1 MRKIIAII
9 AVLLMLICCIMP
21 IYADETETTP
31 ATTTA
36 TNETAQTTTE
46 TAEATTETATTPETT
61 TETETT
67 VSTTE
72 STTTGTE
79 TTVSTTE
86 STTTETETTVPTT
99 ESTATTTE
107 TTISTTESTAS
118 TAETTTETAT
128 GIATTPETTETTAIT
143 WDTGGTGSGDI
154 KNNTLF
160 SRLWEFVKRYST
172 EVVTAIGS
180 AALFV
185 LNFLLKNSSKK
196 SADAT
201 KRSLSDISD
210 VVSGTNNGQT
220 AVVGAINNLI
230 AGYNELKLNYDE
242 MKNSY
247 DTYGA
252 AEAERNRVVG
262 AVFATNTAI
271 LEILTTVYANNR
283 NLPQGVKDLV
293 NLQYANCLKTLEND
307 EQLKAIAASVRE
319 NIGSYAKLDTEAGE
333 KQI

>member
-1 MRKIIAII
+1 MRKIFAII
-9 AVLLMLICCIMP
+9 AVLLMLMLCIMP
-21 IYADETETTP
+21 IYADEAETTL
-31 ATTTA
+31 ATTTTA
-36 TNETAQTTTE
+36 TETAKTTTE
-46 TAEATTETATTPETT
+46 TTAETTETTTETATTPETT
-61 TETETT
+61 TEMETT
-67 VSTTE
+67 VS
-72 STTTGTE
+72 
-79 TTVSTTE
+79 
-86 STTTETETTVPTT
+86 TT

-107 TTISTTESTAS
+107 TTVSTTESTATTTESTAS
-118 TAETTTETAT
+118 TAETTTETTT
-128 GIATTPETTETTAIT
+128 GTATTPETTTETTAIT
-143 WDTGGTGSGDI
+143 WDTGGTGGDDI

-160 SRLWEFVKRYST
+160 SRLWEFVKQYSA

-210 VVSGTNNGQT
+210 VVSGTSNGQA

-230 AGYNELKLNYDE
+230 AGYNELKSNYDK
-242 MKNSY
+242 MKESY

>member
-1 MRKIIAII
+1 M
-9 AVLLMLICCIMP
+9 
-21 IYADETETTP
+21 
-31 ATTTA
+31 
-36 TNETAQTTTE
+36 
-46 TAEATTETATTPETT
+46 
-61 TETETT
+61 
-67 VSTTE
+67 
-72 STTTGTE
+72 
-79 TTVSTTE
+79 
-86 STTTETETTVPTT
+86 
-99 ESTATTTE
+99 
-107 TTISTTESTAS
+107 
-118 TAETTTETAT
+118 
-128 GIATTPETTETTAIT
+128 
-143 WDTGGTGSGDI
+143 
-154 KNNTLF
+154 
-160 SRLWEFVKRYST
+160 WEFVKRYST

-201 KRSLSDISD
+201 KRSLSDISN
-210 VVSGTNNGQT
+210 VVSGTSSGQT

-333 KQI
+333 NQV

>member
-1 MRKIIAII
+1 M
-9 AVLLMLICCIMP
+9 
-21 IYADETETTP
+21 
-31 ATTTA
+31 
-36 TNETAQTTTE
+36 
-46 TAEATTETATTPETT
+46 
-61 TETETT
+61 
-67 VSTTE
+67 
-72 STTTGTE
+72 
-79 TTVSTTE
+79 
-86 STTTETETTVPTT
+86 
-99 ESTATTTE
+99 
-107 TTISTTESTAS
+107 
-118 TAETTTETAT
+118 
-128 GIATTPETTETTAIT
+128 
-143 WDTGGTGSGDI
+143 
-154 KNNTLF
+154 
-160 SRLWEFVKRYST
+160 
-172 EVVTAIGS
+172 VTAIGS
-180 AALFV
+180 AALFI

-210 VVSGTNNGQT
+210 VVSGTNNGQA
-220 AVVGAINNLI
+220 AVIGVINNLVD
-230 AGYNELKLNYDE
+230 GYNELKLNYDE

>member
-9 AVLLMLICCIMP
+9 AVLLMLMLCIMP
-21 IYADETETTP
+21 IYADETETTHG
-31 ATTTA
+31 TTTA
-36 TNETAQTTTE
+36 TETTQTTAE
-46 TAEATTETATTPETT
+46 TTAETTEATTETATTSETT

-72 STTTGTE
+72 STVTT
-79 TTVSTTE
+79 
-86 STTTETETTVPTT
+86 TETTVPTT

-107 TTISTTESTAS
+107 TAVSTTESTAS
-118 TAETTTETAT
+118 TAEATTETTT
-128 GIATTPETTETTAIT
+128 GTVTTPETATETTAIT
-143 WDTGGTGSGDI
+143 WDTGGAGGNDI

-160 SRLWEFVKRYST
+160 SRMWEFVKRYST

-180 AALFV
+180 AALFI

-210 VVSGTNNGQT
+210 VVSGTNNGQA
-220 AVVGAINNLI
+220 AVIGVINNLVD
-230 AGYNELKLNYDE
+230 GYNELKSNYDE
-242 MKNSY
+242 MKASY
-247 DTYGA
+247 DTYRE

-319 NIGSYAKLDTEAGE
+319 NIGSYAKLDAEAGE
-333 KQI
+333 RQI

>member
-1 MRKIIAII
+1 M
-9 AVLLMLICCIMP
+9 
-21 IYADETETTP
+21 
-31 ATTTA
+31 
-36 TNETAQTTTE
+36 
-46 TAEATTETATTPETT
+46 
-61 TETETT
+61 
-67 VSTTE
+67 
-72 STTTGTE
+72 
-79 TTVSTTE
+79 
-86 STTTETETTVPTT
+86 
-99 ESTATTTE
+99 
-107 TTISTTESTAS
+107 
-118 TAETTTETAT
+118 
-128 GIATTPETTETTAIT
+128 
-143 WDTGGTGSGDI
+143 
-154 KNNTLF
+154 
-160 SRLWEFVKRYST
+160 
-172 EVVTAIGS
+172 VTAIGS